1 MKLEFGCL
9 WIVKNLLG
17 GLRGYC
23 VRQNI
28 FNIFGENMESL
39 IVMSLVLAIL
49 QIWIIPMVLNMK
61 NMNWLLSNR
70 EDSDEPSE
78 MLARARRASTNLQ
91 ESLPAFLALALLS
104 MIVSVDVTS
113 AACWWLIFRV
123 AHGATYIL
131 GITYVRTLAWFGS
144 IGSLIAMACAL
155 V

>member
-1 MKLEFGCL
+1 
-9 WIVKNLLG
+9 
-17 GLRGYC
+17 
-23 VRQNI
+23 
-28 FNIFGENMESL
+28 
-39 IVMSLVLAIL
+39 MSLVLAIL

-61 NMNWLLSNR
+61 NMDWLLSNR
-70 EDSDEPSE
+70 EESDAPSE

-104 MIVSVDVTS
+104 MIISVDVTS

-123 AHGATYIL
+123 IHGTTYIM

-155 V
+155 I

>member
-1 MKLEFGCL
+1 
-9 WIVKNLLG
+9 
-17 GLRGYC
+17 
-23 VRQNI
+23 
-28 FNIFGENMESL
+28 MESL

-49 QIWIIPMVLNMK
+49 QIWIITMVLNMK

-70 EDSDEPSE
+70 EESDAPSE
-78 MLARARRASTNLQ
+78 MLARARRASENLQ

-123 AHGATYIL
+123 AHGATYIM